1 MTAQALGGLTGKMT
15 TPSDISVNA
24 NRRFARHLDLQNE
37 QPGRVPNRAL
47 CAFVK
52 SVAVC
57 CRRPVGDAHLLLPF
71 RC

>member
-1 MTAQALGGLTGKMT
+1 MTARVQGGLTGKMT
-15 TPSDISVNA
+15 TPRDISVNA

-37 QPGRVPNRAL
+37 LPGRVPNRAL

-57 CRRPVGDAHLLLPF
+57 CGAPGR
-71 RC
+71 